1 MFNGVPMFLV
11 MLLLA
16 LLTPVSAS
24 LYPIQPIQSTVYY
37 AGQTA
42 LTSWIDD
49 GTYPPLSNMGGITIQ
64 LYCDS
69 DTYLATL
76 ATNVS
81 SGAKSYRL
89 DIPRSLVLLHDVSN
103 FTLRYLTNTPYEMVI
118 YSADFRIVAQGD
130 SIPTPTNANAS
141 AGASSAVGS
150 TSGNLFF
157 QATRTLSPSVS
168 PSSSLS
174 GSESGTSTS
183 TPSTV
188 MPPLRP
194 GDVGSIDQPSRNSA
208 AGRIDIEKLK
218 FRVVF
223 ILWPAL
229 LGVTMAL

>member
-1 MFNGVPMFLV
+1 MFSVI
-11 MLLLA
+11 LLLA

-24 LYPIQPIQSTVYY
+24 LYPTQPIQNTVYY

-42 LTSWIDD
+42 LTGWIDD
-49 GTYPPLSNMGGITIQ
+49 GTYPLLNNMGGITIQ

-81 SGAKSYRL
+81 PGVKSYQL
-89 DIPRSLVLLHDVSN
+89 DIPRSLVQLHTGSN
-103 FTLRYLTNTPYEMVI
+103 FTLRYLTSIPYDMVI
-118 YSADFRIVAQGD
+118 YSADFGIVVQGD
-130 SIPTPTNANAS
+130 SLPTPTNAS
-141 AGASSAVGS
+141 ASSRS
-150 TSGNLFF
+150 TSQNLFF
-157 QATRTLSPSVS
+157 QATHTP
-168 PSSSLS
+168 SLS
-174 GSESGTSTS
+174 LAPSESGTSASTS
-183 TPSTV
+183 TPGSV
-188 MPPLRP
+188 IPPLRP
-194 GDVGSIDQPSRNSA
+194 GDVGTIDQPSRNSA

>member
-1 MFNGVPMFLV
+1 MFNGVSMFSV
-11 MLLLA
+11 ILLLA

-24 LYPIQPIQSTVYY
+24 LYPIQPIQNTVYY

-42 LTSWIDD
+42 LTNWIDD
-49 GTYPPLSNMGGITIQ
+49 GTYPLLNNMGGITIQ

-81 SGAKSYRL
+81 PGAKSYRF
-89 DIPRSLVLLHDVSN
+89 DIPRSLVQLHGGSN
-103 FTLRYLTNTPYEMVI
+103 FTLRYLTSIPYDMVI
-118 YSADFRIVAQGD
+118 YSADFGIVVQGD
-130 SIPTPTNANAS
+130 SLPTPTNAS
-141 AGASSAVGS
+141 ASSRS
-150 TSGNLFF
+150 TSQNLFF
-157 QATRTLSPSVS
+157 QATHTP
-168 PSSSLS
+168 SLS
-174 GSESGTSTS
+174 LAPSDSGTSTP
-183 TPSTV
+183 TPGSV
-188 MPPLRP
+188 IPPLRP
-194 GDVGSIDQPSRNSA
+194 GDVGTIDQPSRNSA